1 MVINQPHVPRCVCVC
16 VSLCLYD
23 WTLKLQQRNAKTYLT
38 FQRDSQVNLLKESV
52 HQWAFELANDLHLP
66 EFKHQLQT
74 PRQQLSTVTSAAVL
88 NRFGPVV
95 RYSRG
100 YLSVARCKWFAH
112 GPADATATPSS
123 LASLKSR
130 IIYLSGACLP
140 RLSWKKGC

>member
-52 HQWAFELANDLHLP
+52 HERDFELANDLHLP

-88 NRFGPVV
+88 NRFAPVV
-95 RYSRG
+95 QYWRG
-100 YLSVARCKWFAH
+100 YLSGARRK
-112 GPADATATPSS
+112 
-123 LASLKSR
+123 
-130 IIYLSGACLP
+130 
-140 RLSWKKGC
+140 